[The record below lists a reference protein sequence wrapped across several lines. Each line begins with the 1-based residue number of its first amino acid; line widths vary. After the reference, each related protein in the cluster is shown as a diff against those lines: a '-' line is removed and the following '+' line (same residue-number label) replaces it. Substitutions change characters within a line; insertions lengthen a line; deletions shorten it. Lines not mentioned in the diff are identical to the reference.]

1 MTYALHL
8 AVMLGLYGML
18 ALAANLAIG
27 FGGLLS
33 LSTAAFYG
41 LGAYMYGI
49 LATKA
54 GLPFALA
61 LPATVAG
68 VAAFGGLFA
77 VVTLRFRGETFTVA
91 TMAVQMILFGVF
103 YNWIGV
109 TGGPYGFPDIP
120 RPVLFG
126 IDCDS
131 PVAFCVL
138 TLSLAVGMAALMRV
152 LARTRFSLALRSVR
166 DDEPA
171 ASTLGIAPWR
181 TLSLALV
188 ISAALSALP
197 GAMFAAYVSY
207 VDPAGF
213 AIGESVLVL
222 AMLVVGGSGNV
233 RGPLAGAALLVLLP
247 EALRFA
253 GMPSDVAGPMR
264 EIVFGILLVV
274 LMYCKPKGIAGDYAI
289 R

>member
-8 AVMLGLYGML
+8 AVMFGIYAML

-27 FGGLLS
+27 HGGLLT

-41 LGAYMYGI
+41 LGAYLYGI
-49 LATKA
+49 LTVGA
-54 GLPFALA
+54 GLPFAAA
-61 LPATVAG
+61 LPATMAG
-68 VAAFGGLFA
+68 VAVAGGLFA
-77 VVTLRFRGETFTVA
+77 CVTLRFRGETFTVA

-103 YNWIGV
+103 YNWTGV

-120 RPVLFG
+120 RPELFG
-126 IDCDS
+126 LDCGT
-131 PVAFCVL
+131 PPAFCVL
-138 TLSLAVGMAALMRV
+138 TLSLAACVAVLMRF
-152 LARTRFSLALRSVR
+152 LGRTRFALALRSLR

-171 ASTLGIAPWR
+171 AASLGIAPWR
-181 TLSLALV
+181 TFALALV
-188 ISAALSALP
+188 LSAAFSALP
-197 GAMFAAYVSY
+197 GALFAAYVSY

-233 RGPLAGAALLVLLP
+233 RGPVAGAALLVFLP

-253 GMPSDVAGPMR
+253 GLPSDVAGPMR
-264 EIVFGILLVV
+264 EIIYGLLLVV
-274 LMYCKPKGIAGDYAI
+274 LMYFNPKGIAGDFAI

>member
-18 ALAANLAIG
+18 VLAANIAIG
-27 FGGLLS
+27 LGGLLS

-41 LGAYMYGI
+41 AGAYLYGI
-49 LATKA
+49 LVAKA
-54 GLPFALA
+54 GLPFAIA

-68 VAAFGGLFA
+68 VAVFGGLFA
-77 VVTLRFRGETFTVA
+77 CITLRFRGETFTVA

-103 YNWIGV
+103 YNWTDV

-120 RPVLFG
+120 RPMLLG
-126 IDCDS
+126 IDFDS
-131 PVAFCVL
+131 PAAFCVL
-138 TLSLAVGMAALMRV
+138 TLSMAVGMAALVYV
-152 LARTRFSLALRSVR
+152 LGRTRFALALKSVR

-171 ASTLGIAPWR
+171 AATLGVSPWR
-181 TLSLALV
+181 TLALALV
-188 ISAALSALP
+188 LAAALSALP

-213 AIGESVLVL
+213 TIGESVLVL

-253 GMPSDVAGPMR
+253 GMPSDVAGPLR
-264 EIVFGILLVV
+264 EIAYGILLVV
-274 LMYCKPKGIAGDYAI
+274 LMYFKPKGIAGDFAI

>member
-8 AVMLGLYGML
+8 VVMLCLYGML

-33 LSTAAFYG
+33 LSAAAFYG

-61 LPATVAG
+61 LPATMAG

-77 VVTLRFRGETFTVA
+77 FATLRFRGETFTVA
-91 TMAVQMILFGVF
+91 TMAVQMIIFGVF
-103 YNWIGV
+103 YNWTGV
-109 TGGPYGFPDIP
+109 TGGPYG

-126 IDCDS
+126 IDFDS
-131 PVAFCVL
+131 SVAFCLLVV
-138 TLSLAVGMAALMRV
+138 TFAAGMMALMRI
-152 LARTRFSLALRSVR
+152 LGLTRFALAIRSVR

-171 ASTLGIAPWR
+171 AATLGIAPWR
-181 TLSLALV
+181 RLALTLV
-188 ISAALSALP
+188 LSAALSALP
-197 GAMFAAYVSY
+197 GALFAAYVSY

-233 RGPLAGAALLVLLP
+233 RGPLAGAALKVLLP
-247 EALRFA
+247 ESLRFA
-253 GMPSDVAGPMR
+253 GMPSEVAGPMR
-264 EIVFGILLVV
+264 EIIFGILLIV
-274 LMYCKPKGIAGDYAI
+274 LMYFKPKGIAGDYAI

>member
-33 LSTAAFYG
+33 LATAAFYG
-41 LGAYMYGI
+41 LGAYAYGI
-49 LATKA
+49 LSAKA
-54 GLPFALA
+54 GLPFCIA

-68 VAAFGGLFA
+68 VALFGGLFA
-77 VVTLRFRGETFTVA
+77 LVTLRFRGETFTVA

-103 YNWIGV
+103 YNWTDV

-120 RPVLFG
+120 RPMLLG
-126 IDCDS
+126 IDFDS
-131 PVAFCVL
+131 PVAFCIL
-138 TLSLAVGMAALMRV
+138 TLSAAAGMAVLMRI
-152 LARTRFSLALRSVR
+152 LGRTRFALALWSVR

-171 ASTLGIAPWR
+171 AATLGIAPWR
-181 TLSLALV
+181 MLALALV
-188 ISAALSALP
+188 LFAALSALP
-197 GAMFAAYVSY
+197 GALFAAYVSY

-233 RGPLAGAALLVLLP
+233 LGPLVGAALLVLLP

-264 EIVFGILLVV
+264 EIVFGILLII
-274 LMYCKPKGIAGDYAI
+274 LMYFKPKGIAGDYAI

>member
-41 LGAYMYGI
+41 LGAYVYGI

-54 GLPFALA
+54 GLPFSIAF
-61 LPATVAG
+61 PATVLG
-68 VAAFGGLFA
+68 VALFGGLFA
-77 VVTLRFRGETFTVA
+77 FITLRFRGETFTVA
-91 TMAVQMILFGVF
+91 TMAVQMVLFGVF
-103 YNWIGV
+103 YNWTDV

-120 RPVLFG
+120 RPLLFG
-126 IDCDS
+126 IDFDS
-131 PVAFCVL
+131 PGAFCVL
-138 TLSLAVGMAALMRV
+138 TLSAAAGMAVLMCI
-152 LARTRFSLALRSVR
+152 LGRTRFALALRSVR
-166 DDEPA
+166 DDGPA
-171 ASTLGIAPWR
+171 AATLGIAPWR
-181 TLSLALV
+181 TFAIALV
-188 ISAALSALP
+188 LSAALSALP
-197 GAMFAAYVSY
+197 GALFAAYVSY

-213 AIGESVLVL
+213 SIGESVLVL

-233 RGPLAGAALLVLLP
+233 RGPLAGATLLVLLP
-247 EALRFA
+247 EALRFV

-264 EIVFGILLVV
+264 EIIFGILLIV
-274 LMYCKPKGIAGDYAI
+274 LMYFKPKGIAGDYAI

>member
-8 AVMLGLYGML
+8 AVMLGLYAML

-41 LGAYMYGI
+41 LGAYLYGI
-49 LATKA
+49 LSAK
-54 GLPFALA
+54 GLPFAAA

-68 VAAFGGLFA
+68 VAVFGGIFA
-77 VVTLRFRGETFTVA
+77 CVTLRFRGETFTVA

-103 YNWIGV
+103 YNWTDV

-120 RPVLFG
+120 RPELFG
-126 IDCDS
+126 ISFDS
-131 PVAFCVL
+131 PAAFCVL
-138 TLSLAVGMAALMRV
+138 TSAAAVGMAALMRA
-152 LARTRFSLALRSVR
+152 LGRTRFALALRSVR

-171 ASTLGIAPWR
+171 AATLGIAPWR
-181 TLSLALV
+181 TLTIALV
-188 ISAALSALP
+188 LSAACSALP
-197 GAMFAAYVSY
+197 GALFAAYVSY
-207 VDPAGF
+207 VDPAAF
-213 AIGESVLVL
+213 TIGESVLVL

-264 EIVFGILLVV
+264 EIVFGLLLVV
-274 LMYCKPKGIAGDYAI
+274 LMYFKPKGIAGDYAI